1 MKNIK
6 IFSCSEEADEFTNKI
21 CEKLGEP
28 IGKINRFNWSDK
40 KDQPRIPITAKL
52 IAELIEA
59 AGATRVLTC
68 DLHNPA
74 IEAYFNI
81 NCDVISARFELE
93 KYFQNKNIENFVVV
107 ATDAGSSKKAY
118 KYAEYFKCGIALAQ
132 KHREGNTDTV
142 STDNIIGEVEEKNAL
157 IFDDEIDTA
166 GSILETAKVLKRNG
180 AKNIFV
186 GATHGILSSNAIERI
201 EKSDIKEVVI
211 TDTVPH
217 SNLSNNIKVL
227 SFTNFICKSN
237 KISKW
242 RRSTW
247 WTFWKIKMSDK

>member
-52 IAELIEA
+52 IAEIIEA

-142 STDNIIGEVEEKNAL
+142 STDNIIGEVEGKNAL

-217 SNLSNNIKVL
+217 SNLPKNIKVL
-227 SFTNFICKSN
+227 SITDLFAKA
-237 KISKW
+237 
-242 RRSTW
+242 
-247 WTFWKIKMSDK
+247 IKLVNEEDSLDELFER

>member
-1 MKNIK
+1 M
-6 IFSCSEEADEFTNKI
+6 
-21 CEKLGEP
+21 
-28 IGKINRFNWSDK
+28 
-40 KDQPRIPITAKL
+40 
-52 IAELIEA
+52 
-59 AGATRVLTC
+59 
-68 DLHNPA
+68 
-74 IEAYFNI
+74 
-81 NCDVISARFELE
+81 
-93 KYFQNKNIENFVVV
+93 VV
-107 ATDAGSSKKAY
+107 ATDAGSLKKTY

-142 STDNIIGEVEEKNAL
+142 STDNIIGEVEGKNAL

-217 SNLSNNIKVL
+217 SNLPKNIKVL
-227 SFTNFICKSN
+227 SITDLFAKA
-237 KISKW
+237 
-242 RRSTW
+242 
-247 WTFWKIKMSDK
+247 IKLVNEEDSLDELFER